1 MERRT
6 ILFLTVIIASLLL
19 ACGRIPDYVIDPDE
33 MEDLLVDIHKAEAY
47 MESNKYIAHNKAAQ
61 DSIKNN
67 IYAKHNVTK
76 AEFDSSMIWY
86 GANLKEYIEIYD
98 NVINRLQNEDNKLL
112 AMISDQPDM
121 YTGLTRSGDT
131 VNIWNKSP
139 HFIFEGKLNNN
150 LLTFLVPY
158 DDNFKDNDIF
168 KLKFKISSQY
178 ESRYPTQVILAVKE
192 SKNATNYIKKEI
204 KSLGWDSLELKTK
217 GSIRRVI
224 GSIYVPADPIWR
236 TTNIDSISL
245 ERIHT
250 K

>member
-1 MERRT
+1 MKRGT
-6 ILFLTVIIASLLL
+6 ILFLMVTVVSVLLS
-19 ACGRIPDYVIDPDE
+19 CSRTPNNVIDSDK
-33 MEDLLVDIHKAEAY
+33 MEDLLIDIHKAEAY

-61 DSIKNN
+61 DSIKNK

-98 NVINRLQNEDNKLL
+98 NVINRLQSEDNKLL

-131 VNIWNKSP
+131 VNIWNKTP
-139 HFIFEGKLNNN
+139 HYIFEGKLNNN
-150 LLTFLVPY
+150 LLTFVVPY

-178 ESRYPTQVILAVKE
+178 ESKYPTQVILAVKE
-192 SKNATNYIKKEI
+192 SKNTTNYIKKEI
-204 KSLGWDSLELKTK
+204 KSLGWDSVELKSK

-224 GSIYVPADPIWR
+224 GSIYVPADPIWKI
-236 TTNIDSISL
+236 TNIDSISL